1 MTSTRSS
8 TRRTRFAVLSIWA
21 FVSGLMVLSH
31 VRAADD
37 QATTKL
43 RVLILSGL
51 NNHDW
56 RSTTPAIEKMFV
68 GCDRF
73 GPVDVIET
81 PADLDPGRLASY
93 DVMVSN
99 WTPYPDTRRTWRP
112 ELESAFLEW
121 IRAGGGF
128 VVIHAAACTFQ
139 EWPEFQNLIA
149 ITWKDKF
156 TAHSA
161 YHTFKV
167 SVAAPEH
174 PIARGLTDFLTT
186 DELYH
191 NMVAL
196 TDHPRQVV
204 FQAFSAQEQAGT
216 GKYEPIVVCTEM
228 ERGRGV
234 NLVLGHDAAAMGAGF
249 KTLLLRS
256 AEWAATGQVT
266 IPPPAVW
273 PTTIASLEAANA
285 DFERTMAAL
294 AQFTEGQDRKPWHD
308 LEQLI
313 RYANCDESDAAGNLR
328 AELAKR
334 MAALLKSPQATVD
347 AKFRVCRLFPD
358 VAGEDQA
365 STLAALLA
373 DKDLAGPALQGLSVM
388 PGAAVNDLLR
398 NALNG
403 ATSTQKIGIVD
414 ALGERRDPDAVEIV
428 GHLLSSDDEAVS
440 CAAATALGKICSDKV
455 LSVLQPLLATAT
467 GRRREAVADACLV
480 CADRLL
486 AGGQGELAAAAYERL
501 SGADES
507 EPVRMAACRGLILAR
522 PDQAVERICTA
533 LTSGDAGRESVALSL
548 LTDAPGGAAT
558 TVRFAACLG
567 KSDAS
572 LQAPLIAALAARRDP
587 VARDAIEESVK
598 SPDAAVRLSAWKALG
613 VVGGETSVGLL
624 AEQALAAEKT
634 PEVEEARRS
643 LIRLSDPRVNDLL
656 AGMLARRTVA
666 EKVELIRILAAR
678 NARSVVDRL
687 KHLAVDADENVRLES
702 WKALEVLAQ
711 ESDGEPLLK
720 LLMHAADSERDAAE
734 AAVIA
739 VLKNA
744 TRPDVSA
751 VLAQDEA
758 SLGTAAYCSW
768 LRILSAMGD
777 DRALPAMRR
786 AIESSDAKVC
796 DAAIR
801 ALAAWPT
808 PTPFD
813 DLMTLSRTAP
823 ESSHRVVALRGA
835 VRLSRLAREQLQP
848 ANLALGATASSPD
861 GIEPDGASGG
871 DQAAIDGNPSTY
883 WDEVDN
889 AEAYCL
895 KVTFREPTD
904 VSSINILW
912 HPYEQHQAK
921 NLDVLCD
928 EKVVAEVRETPC
940 VEHEMF
946 VPFPVVRCTSVE
958 LRIPGKNGLISPAIH
973 EFQVFGDFQLISPDH
988 NAPRTSEKG
997 P

>member
-1 MTSTRSS
+1 LELCALGLLAC
-8 TRRTRFAVLSIWA
+8 FIAVQPTGA
-21 FVSGLMVLSH
+21 AEGQKVS
-31 VRAADD
+31 
-37 QATTKL
+37 KL
-43 RVLILSGL
+43 RVLIFSGL

-93 DVMVSN
+93 DVIVSN

-139 EWPEFQNLIA
+139 EWPDFQNLIA
-149 ITWKDKF
+149 ITWKDSF

-161 YHTFKV
+161 YHTFNV
-167 SVAAPEH
+167 SVDAPEH

-196 TDHPRQVV
+196 TDHPRQIV
-204 FQAFSAQEQAGT
+204 FQAFSAKEQAGT
-216 GKYEPIVVCTEM
+216 GKYEPVVVCTEM
-228 ERGRGV
+228 ARGRGV
-234 NLVLGHDAAAMGAGF
+234 NVVLGHDAAAMGAGF

-266 IPPPAVW
+266 ISPPAIW
-273 PTTIASLEAANA
+273 PTTVRSLEAAKVDIDENY
-285 DFERTMAAL
+285 DAL
-294 AQFTEGQDRKPWHD
+294 TRFTEGQDPKPWRD
-308 LEQLI
+308 LQQLI
-313 RYANCDESDAAGNLR
+313 RYAISDDSDKARGLRVELERRMIALLASSDA
-328 AELAKR
+328 
-334 MAALLKSPQATVD
+334 TVESK
-347 AKFRVCRLFPD
+347 ARVCRQFSA
-358 VAGEDQA
+358 VAREDRA
-365 STLAALLA
+365 SVLAALLTNA
-373 DKDLAGPALQGLSVM
+373 ELAGPALQGLTVM
-388 PGAAVNDLLR
+388 PGATVDALLR
-398 NALNG
+398 GALEG
-403 ATSTQKIGIVD
+403 ASGEQRIGIIN
-414 ALGERRDPDAVEIV
+414 ALGERRDSAAVGIISQF
-428 GHLLSSDDEAVS
+428 LSSDDEALS
-440 CAAATALGKICSDKV
+440 CAAAATLGKIGGDNV
-455 LSVLQPLLATAT
+455 LAVIQPLLASTT
-467 GRRREAVADACLV
+467 GRKREAVADACLA
-480 CADRLL
+480 CADRLR
-486 AGGQGELAAAAYERL
+486 AGGRGEEAVAVYERL
-501 SGADES
+501 SGSGET
-507 EPVRMAACRGLILAR
+507 EQVRTAAWRGIILAR
-522 PDQAVERICTA
+522 PDQTVELICAA
-533 LTSGDAGRESVALSL
+533 LTSGDSGRENAALSL
-548 LTDAPGGAAT
+548 LADAPGGPAA
-558 TVRFAACLG
+558 TVRFAACIG
-567 KSDAS
+567 KSNPS
-572 LQAPLIAALAARRDP
+572 VQVPLIAALAARRDP
-587 VARDAIEESVK
+587 VARDAIEYAVK

-613 VVGGETSVGLL
+613 VVGGETSVRLL
-624 AEQALAAEKT
+624 AEQALASENT

-643 LIRLSDPRVNDLL
+643 LIRLPDAHVNDLL
-656 AGMLARRTVA
+656 AGMLTRRTVA

-678 NARSVVDRL
+678 NARTVVDRL

-744 TRPDVSA
+744 TRPDVGA

-786 AIESSDAKVC
+786 AIASSDVKVR
-796 DAAIR
+796 DAAVR
-801 ALAAWPT
+801 GLAAWPT
-808 PTPFD
+808 PAPFD

-823 ESSHRVVALRGA
+823 DSSHRVVALRGA

-861 GIEPDGASGG
+861 GIEPDGVSGG
-871 DQAAIDGNPSTY
+871 DQAAIDGNPGTY

-895 KVTFREPTD
+895 KVTFREPTE

-973 EFQVFGDFQLISPDH
+973 EFQIFGDFPLISPDH
-988 NAPRTSEKG
+988 NAPQASEKA